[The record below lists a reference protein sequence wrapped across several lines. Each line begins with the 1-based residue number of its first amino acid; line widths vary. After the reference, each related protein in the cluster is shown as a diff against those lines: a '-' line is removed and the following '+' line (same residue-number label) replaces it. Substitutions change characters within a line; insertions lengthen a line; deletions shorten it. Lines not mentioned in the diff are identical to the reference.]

1 MTAAERRGRVGV
13 LIPVVFDEYF
23 ARLLHGV
30 ADAVYEHRLRL
41 VLAPSRQEHVR
52 EVELLNE
59 LRDETSGAVVILP
72 EQSSEELLAA
82 LADGYPLVV
91 CDPRRPLDVRIPSVA
106 SANAAGAEQA
116 MRHLL
121 ELGHRRI
128 AAITG
133 PPGWVATEERRRAY
147 RAALAEAGIP
157 FDPALEL
164 EGDFDFE
171 PGEQAAAAL
180 FELQRLP
187 TAIFAFSDMI
197 AIGAMR
203 AARAR
208 RVAIPEEL
216 SIVGFDDSAYSRVVH
231 PALTTVR
238 QPLAETGATAVDLL
252 VRLMRQEPINTLH
265 LEKLTRLVVRD
276 TTSTPR
282 AESRPS

>member
-1 MTAAERRGRVGV
+1 VTAAERPGRVGV

-41 VLAPSRQEHVR
+41 ALAPSRQEHAR
-52 EVELLNE
+52 EVELFNE
-59 LRDETSGAVVILP
+59 LRDETSGAVIILP
-72 EQSSEELLAA
+72 EQSSKELLAA

-91 CDPRRPLDVRIPSVA
+91 CDPLLPLDARIPSVA
-106 SANAAGAEQA
+106 VAHAAGAEQA

-171 PGEQAAAAL
+171 PGEQATAAL
-180 FELQRLP
+180 FELQRPP

-197 AIGAMR
+197 ALGAMR
-203 AARAR
+203 TARAR
-208 RVAIPEEL
+208 RVAVPEEL

-238 QPLAETGATAVDLL
+238 QPLAETGAMAVDLL
-252 VRLMRQEPINTLH
+252 VRLMRKERVDTLH
-265 LEKLTRLVVRD
+265 LEKFTRLVVRD

>member
-1 MTAAERRGRVGV
+1 VTAAERRGRVGV

-41 VLAPSRQEHVR
+41 VLAPSRQEHAR
-52 EVELLNE
+52 EVELFNE

-72 EQSSEELLAA
+72 EQSSAELLAA

-91 CDPRRPLDVRIPSVA
+91 CDPRLPLDVRIPSVA

-133 PPGWVATEERRRAY
+133 PPGWVATEERRRGY
-147 RAALAEAGIP
+147 RAALAEADIP

-164 EGDFDFE
+164 EGEFDFE
-171 PGEQAAAAL
+171 PGEQATAAL
-180 FELQRLP
+180 FELQRPP
-187 TAIFAFSDMI
+187 TA
-197 AIGAMR
+197 
-203 AARAR
+203 
-208 RVAIPEEL
+208 
-216 SIVGFDDSAYSRVVH
+216 IVGFDDSAYSRVVH

-252 VRLMRQEPINTLH
+252 VRLMRQEPVNTLH
-265 LEKLTRLVVRD
+265 LEKFTRLVVRD

>member
-1 MTAAERRGRVGV
+1 MTSAERPGRVGV

-41 VLAPSRQEHVR
+41 VLAPSRQEHAR
-52 EVELLNE
+52 EVELFNE

-91 CDPRRPLDVRIPSVA
+91 CDPLLPLDVRIPSVA
-106 SANAAGAEQA
+106 SAHAAGAGQA

-147 RAALAEAGIP
+147 RVALTEADIP

-171 PGEQAAAAL
+171 PGNQATAAL
-180 FELQRLP
+180 LELQQPP

-197 AIGAMR
+197 ALGAMR

-208 RVAIPEEL
+208 GVPIPEEL

-252 VRLMRQEPINTLH
+252 VRLMRKEPVNTLH
-265 LEKLTRLVVRD
+265 LEKSTRLIVRD

-282 AESRPS
+282 VESRPS